1 MIATTID
8 AIDVTNAAAVIVV
21 DGVVAITVVV
31 CVVVATAIVCC
42 VVRIIAI
49 YAIGAVI
56 QILITV
62 IYIRRIVIVIAIAVA
77 IVCCGRQL
85 AVAAI
90 VLSSLTVVQIVA
102 YHGVL
107 VSLSGAFHYIFWRT
121 DRLVRV
127 TFDAT
132 IQMILQIHILRAIT
146 VFGTHGRV
154 VIFAMQANNRL

>member
-21 DGVVAITVVV
+21 DGVVAITVV

-62 IYIRRIVIVIAIAVA
+62 IYIRRIVIVIAIAIA

-107 VSLSGAFHYIFWRT
+107 VSLSGSFHYIFWRT

-132 IQMILQIHILRAIT
+132 TIQMILQIHILRAVT

-154 VIFAMQANNRL
+154 VIFAMQTNNRL

>member
-1 MIATTID
+1 MIAATID

-62 IYIRRIVIVIAIAVA
+62 IYIRRTVIVIAVA

-107 VSLSGAFHYIFWRT
+107 VSLSGSFHYIFWRT

-132 IQMILQIHILRAIT
+132 TIQMILQIHILRAVT

-154 VIFAMQANNRL
+154 VIFAMQTNNRL

>member
-62 IYIRRIVIVIAIAVA
+62 IYIRRIVIVIAIA

-107 VSLSGAFHYIFWRT
+107 VSLSGSFHYIFWRT

-132 IQMILQIHILRAIT
+132 TIQMILQIHILRAVT

-154 VIFAMQANNRL
+154 VIFAMQTNNRL

>member
-21 DGVVAITVVV
+21 DAVVAITVVV
-31 CVVVATAIVCC
+31 VAATAIVCC

-62 IYIRRIVIVIAIAVA
+62 IYIRRIVIVIAI
-77 IVCCGRQL
+77 VCCGRQL

-107 VSLSGAFHYIFWRT
+107 VSLSGSFHYIFWRT

-154 VIFAMQANNRL
+154 VIFAMQTNNRL